1 MPKQMNETILSDL
14 YQQIMAII
22 EGLNKTKTAVSLAKG
37 VLVSPDIL
45 ANMTMA
51 KNESLTALVRLNN
64 FQLNVTTGDRK
75 LAHNFIDKLTQAQDM
90 LNSFW
95 GIVSDKQTYYLSTT
109 TPMEITIRK
118 KMSKLTENPR
128 KKAKE
133 R

>member
-95 GIVSDKQTYYLSTT
+95 AIVSHKQTYYLSTT

-118 KMSKLTENPR
+118 KY
-128 KKAKE
+128 
-133 R
+133 